1 MWSEFQ
7 SLSSYLPDLHGVGHK
22 LVFPYS
28 QTFDSIGPVTINM
41 AESSAKLWCLLFSC
55 KEIYPKVSLRGSLFS
70 PPPKPRNSGALQA
83 AASKWMNMGPKDNIL
98 NKIKEKTE
106 YGLEE
111 MYL

>member
-41 AESSAKLWCLLFSC
+41 AESSAKL
-55 KEIYPKVSLRGSLFS
+55 
-70 PPPKPRNSGALQA
+70 
-83 AASKWMNMGPKDNIL
+83 
-98 NKIKEKTE
+98 
-106 YGLEE
+106 
-111 MYL
+111 